1 MRLFRSRR
9 SGAAGRRCLILSPLL
24 MVSAGSLPIYAQV
37 PLSGS
42 VVDQDGRPVPRAYVR
57 ALDGREVPGVFAD
70 ERGQFQLSVMPGSPD
85 CVVQATLAGFETAE
99 VRCGATPLR
108 LVLNVGPLREDV
120 LVTATRT
127 QAPASQVGASATV
140 FTAEDLER
148 RQVPFVAD
156 LVGTTPGAMMIRS
169 GAPGTL
175 TSLFVRGGESD
186 YNKVLV
192 DGIPLNEPG
201 GSFYLNNLT
210 TENLDRIEIV
220 RGAYSSL
227 FGSDAM
233 ASVIQLFTRRADGT
247 ARRPR
252 GTVQIDG
259 GTYGTVHANA
269 SVAGATS
276 RIDYSGG
283 VAQYHSDNRVPN
295 SRLENT
301 TLSGNLG
308 IRLGSHATVRVI
320 GRAELEDV
328 GTPGPTAFGRPDL
341 DASFD
346 RDDILFSIS
355 FDQAAANG
363 PFKQRASYSTADSG
377 QTSTNLLQDP
387 PYTATFEGRSAVRQS
402 NDFVGPSQ
410 ADLRRHHASYQADLQ
425 VAASPSYGDH
435 RLTLIADWDGERAT
449 QENLLAATT
458 TRNARD
464 NFGVAAQHQM
474 LWPHFFATV
483 GARVEHNE
491 SFGTDLAPRATVVYV
506 ARTGSNQTFGETRVK
521 ASAGTGI
528 KEPTMLESFSISPF
542 FLGNLDLKPERS
554 RSVELGIDQRFA
566 RDRAKIEATWFDNR
580 FSDIISLRTDPAT
593 FEAQYFN
600 VGVTAARGLE
610 LGFEAVPVPAV
621 RVRGAYTLLD
631 SQIVETT
638 SPGNVLFAPGQWAF
652 RRPRHSGSAGASVDW
667 RRVTADLNAA
677 FVGAFVDSD
686 FGLFNPPLTENP
698 GHSIWQTRL
707 SVAVTRQLS
716 GILSIDNLTNADYS
730 EPFGYQ
736 PLGRVIR
743 VGARVAF

>member
-1 MRLFRSRR
+1 MRPFRSRR
-9 SGAAGRRCLILSPLL
+9 LHAVCQPLL
-24 MVSAGSLPIYAQV
+24 VVIALGFSARVVAQGRNSPGV
-37 PLSGS
+37 
-42 VVDQDGRPVPRAYVR
+42 VVDEDGRPVPRALVR
-57 ALDGREVPGVFAD
+57 VVEAGRDSASVFAD
-70 ERGQFQLSVMPGSPD
+70 ERGRFDLPLAASAD
-85 CVVQATLAGFETAE
+85 CRIVASLAGFEPAE
-99 VRCGATPLR
+99 APCAAEPLR
-108 LVLNVGPLREDV
+108 LELKVGPIRESV

-127 QAPASQVGASATV
+127 EAPASQAGASATV

-252 GTVQIDG
+252 GSVQIDG
-259 GTYGTVHANA
+259 GTYGTLHANA

-276 RIDYSGG
+276 RLDYSGG
-283 VAQYHSDNRVPN
+283 VAQYNSDNRVPN
-295 SRLENT
+295 SGLENT

-308 IRLGSHATVRVI
+308 IRVGGNATLRMI
-320 GRAELEDV
+320 TRAELENV

-346 RDDILFSIS
+346 RDDVVFSIA
-355 FDQAAANG
+355 FDQAPNG
-363 PFKQRASYSTADSG
+363 RFKQRTSYSTASSG
-377 QTSTNLLQDP
+377 QTSTNLVQDP
-387 PYTATFEGRSAVRQS
+387 PYTATFEGRTAVRQS
-402 NDFVGPSQ
+402 SDFVGHSQ

-449 QENLLAATT
+449 QENLLAGTT
-458 TRNARD
+458 TRNSRD

-474 LWPHFFATV
+474 LWPRFFATL
-483 GARVEHNE
+483 GARVERNE

-506 ARTGSNQTFGETRVK
+506 ARTAAARAAFGETRLR
-521 ASAGTGI
+521 ASAGTGS

-542 FLGNLDLKPERS
+542 ALGNLDLNPERS
-554 RSVELGIDQRFA
+554 RSVEVGIDQRFA
-566 RDRAKIEATWFDNR
+566 RDRARVEATWFDNR
-580 FSDIISLRTDPAT
+580 FRNIISVRSDPVT
-593 FEAQYFN
+593 FVGHYFN
-600 VGVTAARGLE
+600 VGVTEARGLE
-610 LGFEAVPVPAV
+610 LGFEAAPLPAI
-621 RVRGAYTLLD
+621 RIRGAYTLLD
-631 SQIVETT
+631 SEIVETT
-638 SPGNVLFAPGQWAF
+638 VPDNVLFAPGQWAF
-652 RRPRHSGSAGASVDW
+652 RRPRHSGSAGASVNW
-667 RRVTADLNAA
+667 RRITADVNAA
-677 FVGAFVDSD
+677 FIGAFVDSD
-686 FGLFNPPLTENP
+686 FGLFDPPLTENP
-698 GHSIWQTRL
+698 GHSIWETRVSL
-707 SVAVTRQLS
+707 AVTRQLS

-736 PLGRVIR
+736 PLGRVVR
-743 VGARVAF
+743 AGVRVAF